1 MNIPEGLFYTK
12 EHEWAKIEGNQ
23 VTVGITDYAQS
34 TLGDITF
41 IELPEVGVEVAQ
53 SDTLAAVESV
63 KAASDVYAPLS
74 GKVIKVNQLLESSPE
89 IINQS
94 PYEDGWLVVIELKD
108 ESEKEK
114 LLDHSSYKTYIEGL
128 SRA

>member
-114 LLDHSSYKTYIEGL
+114 LLDRLSYKTYIEGL
-128 SRA
+128 STA

>member
-12 EHEWAKIEGNQ
+12 EHEWAKIEDNQ
-23 VTVGITDYAQS
+23 AIVGITDYAQS

-41 IELPEVGVEVAQ
+41 IELPEVGAEVAQ
-53 SDTLAAVESV
+53 SDALAAVESV

-94 PYEDGWLVVIELKD
+94 PYEDGWLAVIELKD

-114 LLDHSSYKTYIEGL
+114 LLDHLSYKTYIEGL

>member
-1 MNIPEGLFYTK
+1 MNIPEGLFYTR
-12 EHEWAKIEGNQ
+12 EHEWVKIEGNQ

-53 SDTLAAVESV
+53 SEILAAVESV

-74 GKVIKVNQLLESSPE
+74 GKVIKVNQLLKSSPE

-94 PYEDGWLVVIELKD
+94 PHEDGWLAVIELKD

>member
-1 MNIPEGLFYTK
+1 MNIPESLFYTK
-12 EHEWAKIEGNQ
+12 EHEWARIEGNQ
-23 VTVGITDYAQS
+23 VTFGISDYAQS

-53 SDTLAAVESV
+53 SDTLAAIESV

-74 GKVIKVNQLLESSPE
+74 GKVIKVNQSLEGTPE

-94 PYEDGWLVVIELKD
+94 PYEDGWLCVIELKD

-114 LLDHSSYKTYIEGL
+114 LLDYASYKTYIEGL
-128 SRA
+128 SIA

>member
-1 MNIPEGLFYTK
+1 MGK
-12 EHEWAKIEGNQ
+12 DRGQ
-23 VTVGITDYAQS
+23 SRTVGITDYAQS

-114 LLDHSSYKTYIEGL
+114 LLDHLSYKTYIEGL

>member
-1 MNIPEGLFYTK
+1 MNIPESLLYTK
-12 EHEWAKIEGNQ
+12 EHEWVKIEGNQ
-23 VTVGITDYAQS
+23 VTVGISDYAQS

-41 IELPEVGVEVAQ
+41 IELPEGGVEVAQ

-94 PYEDGWLVVIELKD
+94 PYEDGWLAVIELKD

>member
-12 EHEWAKIEGNQ
+12 EHEWAKIESNQ
-23 VTVGITDYAQS
+23 ITVGITDYAQG

-63 KAASDVYAPLS
+63 KAASDVYVPLS
-74 GKVIKVNQLLESSPE
+74 GKIIKVNQLLESSPE

-94 PYEDGWLVVIELKD
+94 PYGDGWLAVIELKD
-108 ESEKEK
+108 ESGKEK

>member
-1 MNIPEGLFYTK
+1 MNIPESLFYTK

-23 VTVGITDYAQS
+23 VTFGITDYAQS

-41 IELPEVGVEVAQ
+41 IELPGIGVEVAQ

-114 LLDHSSYKTYIEGL
+114 LLDHLSYKTYIEGL

>member
-1 MNIPEGLFYTK
+1 MNIPEGLLYTK

-23 VTVGITDYAQS
+23 ATVGITDYAQS

-41 IELPEVGVEVAQ
+41 IELPEVGAEVAQ
-53 SDTLAAVESV
+53 SDALAAVESV

-128 SRA
+128 SQK

>member
-1 MNIPEGLFYTK
+1 MNIPEGLFYTR
-12 EHEWAKIEGNQ
+12 EHEWVKIEGNQ

-94 PYEDGWLVVIELKD
+94 PYEDGWLAVIELKD
-108 ESEKEK
+108 ESEKEE

-128 SRA
+128 SKA

>member
-1 MNIPEGLFYTK
+1 MNIPENLLYTK

-41 IELPEVGVEVAQ
+41 IELPEVGVEIAQ
-53 SDTLAAVESV
+53 SDTLAAVESI

-74 GKVIKVNQLLESSPE
+74 GKVIKVNQLLKSSPE

-94 PYEDGWLVVIELKD
+94 PHEDGWLAVIELKD

-128 SRA
+128 STA

>member
-41 IELPEVGVEVAQ
+41 IELPEGGVEVAQ

-114 LLDHSSYKTYIEGL
+114 LLDRLSYKTYIEGL
-128 SRA
+128 STA

>member
-128 SRA
+128 STA

>member
-1 MNIPEGLFYTK
+1 MNIPESLLYTK
-12 EHEWAKIEGNQ
+12 EHEWVKIEGNQ
-23 VTVGITDYAQS
+23 VTVGISDYAQS

-114 LLDHSSYKTYIEGL
+114 LLDHLSYKTYIEGL